1 MSTTVKKA
9 PYNYFYMLDS
19 DSDEETPPCPT
30 PSPEPPCAPTPT
42 PELPK
47 PVLKDI
53 PVEPQPSVRVW
64 DTNDTSR
71 FKKDNTNVFS
81 SPFSRKKPKWS
92 GNKQEEDWSR
102 LRPEEIQPIDTN
114 SFETFL
120 TRGSGL
126 LNLEIESDTTS
137 LEWAERIK
145 DTFER
150 HESKRM
156 SFFKT

>member
-1 MSTTVKKA
+1 MSHNTKKA
-9 PYNYFYMLDS
+9 PYNFFYMLDS
-19 DSDEETPPCPT
+19 DSDDETAAPPPEPAPPQEEVVASSKEEK
-30 PSPEPPCAPTPT
+30 SPE
-42 PELPK
+42 
-47 PVLKDI
+47 
-53 PVEPQPSVRVW
+53 QHRVW

-81 SPFSRKKPKWS
+81 SPFSKKKVKWS
-92 GNKQEEDWSR
+92 KEETNEWTR
-102 LRPEEIQPIDTN
+102 LKPEEIQTAN
-114 SFETFL
+114 THSLET
-120 TRGSGL
+120 TQR
-126 LNLEIESDTTS
+126 EITPDTTS

>member
-1 MSTTVKKA
+1 
-9 PYNYFYMLDS
+9 MLDS
-19 DSDEETPPCPT
+19 DSDDETPT
-30 PSPEPPCAPTPT
+30 QATPEPAPQ
-42 PELPK
+42 E
-47 PVLKDI
+47 VLVTTLK
-53 PVEPQPSVRVW
+53 EEKTAEQHRVW

-81 SPFSRKKPKWS
+81 SPFSRKKVKWS
-92 GNKQEEDWSR
+92 KEETNEWTR
-102 LRPEEIQPIDTN
+102 LKPEEIQAGSTQ
-114 SFETFL
+114 SLET
-120 TRGSGL
+120 TQR
-126 LNLEIESDTTS
+126 EIIPDTTS

>member
-1 MSTTVKKA
+1 MSHNTKKA
-9 PYNYFYMLDS
+9 PYNFFYMLDS
-19 DSDEETPPCPT
+19 DSEDETAAPP
-30 PSPEPPCAPTPT
+30 PEPSAPP
-42 PELPK
+42 P
-47 PVLKDI
+47 
-53 PVEPQPSVRVW
+53 PQEVVVATSKEEKTTEQHRVW

-81 SPFSRKKPKWS
+81 SPFSRKKIKWS
-92 GNKQEEDWSR
+92 KEETNEWTR
-102 LRPEEIQPIDTN
+102 LKPEEIQAGNTHSLDTTQREN
-114 SFETFL
+114 
-120 TRGSGL
+120 
-126 LNLEIESDTTS
+126 IPDTTS

>member
-1 MSTTVKKA
+1 
-9 PYNYFYMLDS
+9 MLDS
-19 DSDEETPPCPT
+19 DSDDETAAQA
-30 PSPEPPCAPTPT
+30 SPEPPAPQ
-42 PELPK
+42 E
-47 PVLKDI
+47 VLVTTLK
-53 PVEPQPSVRVW
+53 EEKTAEQHRVW

-81 SPFSRKKPKWS
+81 SPFSRKKVKWS
-92 GNKQEEDWSR
+92 KEETNEWTR
-102 LRPEEIQPIDTN
+102 LKPEEIQAGSTQ
-114 SFETFL
+114 SLET
-120 TRGSGL
+120 TQR
-126 LNLEIESDTTS
+126 EIIPDTTS

>member
-1 MSTTVKKA
+1 MSSIIKKA
-9 PYNYFYMLDS
+9 PYNFFYMLDS
-19 DSDEETPPCPT
+19 DSDSETVPKEQPITSQPAAPSQEQPVATSKEEKIV
-30 PSPEPPCAPTPT
+30 
-42 PELPK
+42 ELH
-47 PVLKDI
+47 
-53 PVEPQPSVRVW
+53 RVW

-81 SPFSRKKPKWS
+81 SPFSKKKVKWS
-92 GNKQEEDWSR
+92 KEETNEWTR
-102 LRPEEIQPIDTN
+102 LKPEEIQTAN
-114 SFETFL
+114 THSLET
-120 TRGSGL
+120 TQR
-126 LNLEIESDTTS
+126 EITPDKTS

>member
-1 MSTTVKKA
+1 
-9 PYNYFYMLDS
+9 MLDS
-19 DSDEETPPCPT
+19 DSDDETPTVPKPAS
-30 PSPEPPCAPTPT
+30 PAPQEEVVASSKEEKSPE
-42 PELPK
+42 
-47 PVLKDI
+47 
-53 PVEPQPSVRVW
+53 QHRVW

-81 SPFSRKKPKWS
+81 SPFSRKKVKWS
-92 GNKQEEDWSR
+92 KEETNEWTR
-102 LRPEEIQPIDTN
+102 LKPEEIQTATTH
-114 SFETFL
+114 SLET
-120 TRGSGL
+120 TQR
-126 LNLEIESDTTS
+126 EITPDTTS

>member
-1 MSTTVKKA
+1 MSSLIKKA

-19 DSDEETPPCPT
+19 DSDDETAAQAT
-30 PSPEPPCAPTPT
+30 PEPSAP
-42 PELPK
+42 
-47 PVLKDI
+47 
-53 PVEPQPSVRVW
+53 PQEVVVATSKEEKTTEQHRVW

-81 SPFSRKKPKWS
+81 SPFSRKKTKWS
-92 GNKQEEDWSR
+92 KEETNEWTR
-102 LRPEEIQPIDTN
+102 LKPEEIQVGTTH
-114 SFETFL
+114 SLETKQ
-120 TRGSGL
+120 R
-126 LNLEIESDTTS
+126 EITPDTTS